1 MAIIVKHTGKHGVQ
15 RSRLGNLAVFVV
27 VALTGYLLMTNVR
40 VNRTTTVTSD
50 TAQLVQQRV
59 DTVNNLQKDV
69 NDLSSQIN
77 ALNKI
82 TSTDSDS
89 GSSASD
95 DAGSGTV
102 IPAVEGP
109 GVSVTLDDSPL
120 WEQAVGDS
128 GSSTNINDYVIHQQ
142 DVEAVINA
150 LWHGGAEAMMIQDQR
165 VLFNSAVI
173 CVGNVL
179 MLQGKQYSPPYTIS
193 AIGPTEDM
201 IDALADS
208 QAVQV
213 YQEYVSAFGLGWN
226 VETKDTLKFPETP
239 LVMQPL
245 KYATATGNWNAET
258 ENSGGSSSGS
268 EGAGTDSSEGASGDS
283 SAAGASSNNATGNN
297 TSNSG
302 NTDAS
307 GLAGTTT
314 SNPSSAS
321 TQGD

>member
-1 MAIIVKHTGKHGVQ
+1 MAIIVKRTGKHGVQ

-165 VLFNSAVI
+165 VLFNSAII
-173 CVGNVL
+173 CTGNIL
-179 MLQGKQYSPPYTIS
+179 TLQGKKYSPPYTVS
-193 AIGPTEDM
+193 AIGSPDDLT
-201 IDALADS
+201 DALNNSKAI
-208 QAVQV
+208 QT
-213 YQEYVSAFGLGWN
+213 YKEYVRAFGLGWK
-226 VETKDTLKFPETP
+226 VETKSTQRFPQTA
-239 LVMQPL
+239 LLQPL
-245 KYATATGNWNAET
+245 RYATVVKGKET
-258 ENSGGSSSGS
+258 ESK
-268 EGAGTDSSEGASGDS
+268 GA
-283 SAAGASSNNATGNN
+283 NK
-297 TSNSG
+297 
-302 NTDAS
+302 
-307 GLAGTTT
+307 
-314 SNPSSAS
+314 
-321 TQGD
+321 